1 MRLGKHFMVPVLFLL
16 GVLIT
21 VGFAGCSIAN
31 ITNAPQTV
39 EVAELPAPNLPDWI
53 EEISP
58 LGNAKTQSQ
67 IRVRFKE
74 PLIPVESL
82 ESDDQRQL
90 LQKFEVV
97 PPLKGQFRFL
107 TPRMVGFQADE
118 ATPLATRVRVT
129 LKAGLADLKNHKLD
143 QDLAWT
149 FQTDRIK
156 LTNLPTSY
164 STDNPKEVTEP
175 LDTKPVLRVYANT
188 ELDQASLKEHAKLI
202 PTGKNDSV
210 ALAVALEK
218 QPEIF
223 EPDTPNPEE
232 SFDPS
237 TRSWIYT
244 LQPQRDLDKATQYK
258 LEFTPGLRSARGNLA
273 TEESFTSQVE
283 TYSPLAYQTLTY
295 FGQPDASG
303 TYGRFVKGAGQLA
316 FNNPI
321 NIESALANVSI
332 NPEPQNKDVPLVRAY
347 EGDRVI
353 NLNPWALE
361 PTTKYTVT
369 IGADLKDKFGQTL
382 GKPVT
387 VDYETGDVAPDIW
400 APTDLNI
407 FPANTNSNKAL
418 QLNISTVNLS
428 EYKSAFEIVQPTDL
442 VYVNSA
448 YPQGNGNDLLPNPS
462 RWKKSN
468 VQLKKNESVETTV
481 PLQKLLG
488 GSTGMLAYGVQARTN
503 SYQEDGKQKF
513 REPTFYGMVQLT
525 NLGVFAQWF
534 PESGLVRVHHL
545 SDGSP
550 VGNASVQIYKS
561 QLESKDRSTPTP
573 CATGKTDASGML
585 TLAKNQFQGCRN
597 VGVETAPALLVIAQ
611 EGKDWAF
618 TRTYEY
624 SGAYDYGIDAG
635 WESGKPISR
644 GTIFSD
650 RQLYQPGET
659 VYLTGVAYYLQAG
672 ELKQDKNVKFTITLQ
687 RPDGQ
692 KQALGTQTS
701 TQFGTFSLPVTLD
714 KTQPLGTYV
723 VQAKSENGAEITG
736 EFRVAEFKPPN
747 FKVALTLNAP
757 GKGQSGAIN
766 RDRLPISPD
775 ESSAFVPIALP
786 EQTVEAKVQSNYL
799 FGPPVQAGEA
809 KYYITRQQTEFAPKG
824 WDGYSFGRRWFW
836 PEETP
841 EVSSDVLQT
850 TQILSNEG
858 LSTQT
863 ITVEKDLP
871 YPMAYRVDAQ
881 VSDVSNLSVADSQTF
896 VALPSDRMIGL
907 KTDFVAKAG
916 KELPVQVIVTDPS
929 GAAIA
934 NQNVR
939 IELQKMNYSNITRV
953 VEGSRTSQ
961 NQVEY
966 KTVAAQELNTKET
979 TQTAFLTV
987 PESGSYRIR
996 ATIAGSSEAS
1006 ATDLQIWATGNEAT
1020 YWGDRYRNNRLEL
1033 KLDKKTYRPGDLAT
1047 VLIQSPYPDAELYFA
1062 VVRHDTIY
1070 QTVTKVN
1077 GSAPQIQFTVTPNM
1091 VPNAAVEA
1099 VLVRQGKPLEQEEPG
1114 SLDDLV
1120 RIGFA
1125 PFTTNTDEHYLNL
1138 EVKPAGGVEGS
1149 PALEP
1154 GSNQTVELTLKNN
1167 VGSSVKG
1174 QFTVMVVNEA
1184 VLQLSGYRPPDLV
1197 KTVFAEQPISTRLS
1211 DNRPDVVL
1219 TPITSPLQKG
1229 WGYGGGL
1236 SAGAANTRTRTDFK
1250 PVAYYNGS
1258 VVTDENGKAKVSF
1271 SLPDDLTTWRVMAV
1285 ATDGNFNFGTTDT
1298 TFVTSKPV
1306 VSNPILPQF
1315 ARPGDRFQVGVSV
1328 TNNTSTEGDLAIT
1341 GNVTAPL
1348 KFDNNSGSE
1357 QTRARVGT
1365 NAYRFPVLVDQPG
1378 QATVKFSSQ
1387 LNGNTDAFEVP
1398 LEVKPLMVIEQVVE
1412 SGTTNDQKVIPI
1424 NVDKN
1429 VANETGGLDISLA
1442 SSLIPQLAAPAQQ
1455 VLDEQNLPFL
1465 EPAASQLSI
1474 AANLQT
1480 LSRTYGQTFAGFNPT
1495 KQANQ
1500 ALNRLQALKKPD
1512 GGFASHPNIPK
1523 SDPFVTAYA
1532 AQAIAQAQQAFG
1544 GEPSVIS
1551 SQEFIPGL
1559 KTYLS
1564 KLLADPGQYNFCK
1577 QTLCKNQV
1585 RLNTLL
1591 ALAALGDRRT
1601 EFVVDIYAQ
1610 REQLDAIDQMR
1621 LARYLS
1627 QLPDWQSEAKT
1638 LASQLQESTY
1648 ETGRNAKVNL
1658 PEGWRWFSSGT
1669 ATQAEALKL
1678 AIAQKARPETIDK
1691 LAQGLL
1697 AQRRNGTWQTTYDN
1711 AEALMALVEYSQLQP
1726 IPPSFKATADLAGK
1740 NLATAQFQG
1749 YQKPSITV
1757 KVSMADLPRE
1767 KNDLVLKK
1775 SGNGILHYLVA
1786 YRYRLQGNQPGRL
1799 NGLRV
1804 TRTIRP
1810 ANAENALYTTG
1821 LYASDS
1827 LKVTV
1832 GQVYDIGLE
1841 IIADHAVDH
1850 VVITDPL
1857 PAGFEA
1863 VDDSFQTSTPYFKAK
1878 GDSWQV
1884 GYQTLYKDRV
1894 VAFGDKLNPGVYT
1907 LHYLVRSVT
1916 PGTFVYPGAEA
1927 HLQYAPEEFGRSAS
1941 TTLIVEEK

>member
-1 MRLGKHFMVPVLFLL
+1 MRLGKRFIVPVLFLL
-16 GVLIT
+16 GVLIA
-21 VGFAGCSIAN
+21 VGFAGCGTAN

-58 LGNAKTQSQ
+58 LGNAKTQAQ

-164 STDNPKEVTEP
+164 SADNPKEVTEP
-175 LDTKPVLRVYANT
+175 LNIKPVLKVYANT

-202 PTGKNDSV
+202 PNGKNDSV
-210 ALAVALEK
+210 SLAVTLEK
-218 QPEIF
+218 QPEVF
-223 EPDTPNPEE
+223 EPDTPNPEK

-244 LQPQRDLDKATQYK
+244 LQPQRELDKATQYK
-258 LEFTPGLRSARGNLA
+258 LEFTPGLRSAKGNLP
-273 TEESFTSQVE
+273 TEESFASQVE
-283 TYSPLAYQTLTY
+283 TFSPLAYQTLKY

-303 TYGRFVKGAGQLA
+303 TYGRFVKGSGQLE
-316 FNNPI
+316 FNNPL
-321 NIESALANVSI
+321 NVESALANISI
-332 NPEPQNKDVPLVRAY
+332 SPEPKNKDVPLVRAY

-369 IGADLKDKFGQTL
+369 VGADIKDKFGQTL
-382 GKPVT
+382 GRPVT

-407 FPANTNSNKAL
+407 FPASAIADKAL

-428 EYKSAFEIVQPTDL
+428 EYKSAFEVVQPTDL

-448 YPQGNGNDLLPNPS
+448 YPQGNGTDLLPNPG

-468 VQLKKNESVETTV
+468 VQPKKNESVETTV

-513 REPTFYGMVQLT
+513 REPAFYGMVQLT

-534 PESGLVRVHHL
+534 PEAGLVRVHHL

-550 VGNASVQIYKS
+550 AANAPVQIYKS
-561 QLESKDRSTPTP
+561 QLESKDRSTPSP
-573 CATGKTDASGML
+573 CATGKTDSSGML
-585 TLAKNQFQGCRN
+585 MLNNSQFQGCRN
-597 VGVETAPALLVIAQ
+597 PGAETAPPLLVIAQ

-650 RQLYQPGET
+650 RQLYQPNET
-659 VYLTGVAYYLQAG
+659 AYLTGAAYYLQAG
-672 ELKQDKNVKFTITLQ
+672 ELKQDKNAKYTITLQ

-692 KQALGTQTS
+692 KKELGTQTT
-701 TQFGTFSLPVTLD
+701 TQFGTFSLPITLE
-714 KTQPLGTYV
+714 KTQPLGTYT

-757 GKGQSGAIN
+757 SKGQSGTGS
-766 RDRLPISPD
+766 RDLLPISPD
-775 ESSAFVPIALP
+775 DPPASIPIALP
-786 EQTVEAKVQSNYL
+786 EQSVEAKVQSNYL

-809 KYYITRQQTEFAPKG
+809 QYYVTRQQTEFAPQG
-824 WDGYSFGRRWFW
+824 WEGYAFGRRWFW

-858 LSTQT
+858 QGTQN

-871 YPMAYRVDAQ
+871 YPMTYRVDAQ

-896 VALPSDRMIGL
+896 VALPSDRLIGL
-907 KTDFVAKAG
+907 KTDFVANAG
-916 KELPVQVIVTDPS
+916 KELSVQVIVTDPS
-929 GAAIA
+929 GTAIA

-953 VEGSRTSQ
+953 VEGSGTSQ

-966 KTVAAQELNTKET
+966 QTVAAQELNSKET
-979 TQTAFLTV
+979 AQTAFLTV
-987 PESGSYRIR
+987 PDSGSYRIR

-1020 YWGDRYRNNRLEL
+1020 FWGDRYRNNRLEL
-1033 KLDKKTYRPGDLAT
+1033 KLDKKAYRPGELAT

-1077 GSAPQIQFTVTPNM
+1077 GSAPQIQFTVTPDM
-1091 VPNAAVEA
+1091 APNAAVEA
-1099 VLVRQGKPLEQEEPG
+1099 VLVRQGKPLEQTEPG
-1114 SLDDLV
+1114 SLNGLV

-1125 PFTTNTDEHYLNL
+1125 PFTIGTEEHYLNL
-1138 EVKPAGGVEGS
+1138 EVKPAGGAEGA
-1149 PALEP
+1149 PMLEP

-1167 VGSSVKG
+1167 VGSPVKG

-1219 TPITSPLQKG
+1219 TPIASPLQKG

-1258 VVTDENGKAKVSF
+1258 VVTDGNGKAKVTF
-1271 SLPDDLTTWRVMAV
+1271 QLPDDLTTWRVMAV
-1285 ATDGNFNFGTTDT
+1285 ATDGNFNFGNADA

-1315 ARPGDRFQVGVSV
+1315 ARPGDRFQAGVSV
-1328 TNNTSTEGDLAIT
+1328 TNNTGAEGDLSVT
-1341 GNVTAPL
+1341 GNVAAPL
-1348 KFDNNSGSE
+1348 KFDNNSGS
-1357 QTRARVGT
+1357 QQARAGVGT

-1378 QATVKFSSQ
+1378 TATVKFSSQ

-1398 LEVKPLMVIEQVVE
+1398 LEVKPLTVMEQVVE
-1412 SGTTNDQKVIPI
+1412 SGTTDSQKAIPI

-1429 VANETGGLDISLA
+1429 VANDAGGLDLSLA
-1442 SSLIPQLAAPAQQ
+1442 SSLVPQLTAPAQQ
-1455 VLDEQNLPFL
+1455 VLDEQDLPFL

-1480 LSRTYGQTFAGFNPT
+1480 LSKTYGQTFAGFNPT
-1495 KQANQ
+1495 QQATQ

-1512 GGFASHPNIPK
+1512 GGFAAHPNAPK

-1532 AQAIAQAQQAFG
+1532 AQAIAQADRVFADSALSTQTSA
-1544 GEPSVIS
+1544 
-1551 SQEFIPGL
+1551 L

-1564 KLLADPGQYNFCK
+1564 KLLADPGQYDFCK

-1591 ALAALGDRRT
+1591 ALADLGDRRT
-1601 EFVVDIYAQ
+1601 EFVADIYAQ
-1610 REQLDAIDQMR
+1610 RDQLDAMDQLR

-1658 PEGWRWFSSGT
+1658 PEGWRWFGSGT
-1669 ATQAEALKL
+1669 ATQAEALRL

-1711 AEALMALVEYSQLQP
+1711 AEALTALVEYSQLQP
-1726 IPPSFKATADLAGK
+1726 TPPNFTATADLAGK

-1749 YQKPSITV
+1749 YQKPSTMV
-1757 KVSMADLPRE
+1757 NVPMANLPRE

-1786 YRYRLQGNQPGRL
+1786 YRYRSQGNQPGRL

-1810 ANAENALYTTG
+1810 ANEENGLYTTG
-1821 LYASDS
+1821 LYATDS
-1827 LKVTV
+1827 LKVPV

-1841 IIADHAVDH
+1841 IIADRAVDH

-1863 VDDSFQTSTPYFKAK
+1863 VDNSFQTSTPYFKAK

-1907 LHYLVRSVT
+1907 MHYLVRSVT

-1941 TTLIVEEK
+1941 TTLVVEEK